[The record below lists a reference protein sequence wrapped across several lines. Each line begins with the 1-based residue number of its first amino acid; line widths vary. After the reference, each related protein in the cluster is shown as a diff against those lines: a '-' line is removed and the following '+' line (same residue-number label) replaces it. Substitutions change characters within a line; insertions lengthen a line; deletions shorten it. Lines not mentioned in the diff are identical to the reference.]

1 MPEPWR
7 TVYAR
12 ACEEGAT
19 AAPTPGLKAEAQPAW
34 SKATKKNRMDDVE
47 GLSEM
52 TKMARG
58 RARAVL
64 MHTRPKEAIRA
75 GRAEREAHKNTVA
88 PTDSTTQQ
96 A

>member
-58 RARAVL
+58 RARAHSPQGQKKQSV
-64 MHTRPKEAIRA
+64 
-75 GRAEREAHKNTVA
+75 AERSARPIKI
-88 PTDSTTQQ
+88 P
-96 A
+96 